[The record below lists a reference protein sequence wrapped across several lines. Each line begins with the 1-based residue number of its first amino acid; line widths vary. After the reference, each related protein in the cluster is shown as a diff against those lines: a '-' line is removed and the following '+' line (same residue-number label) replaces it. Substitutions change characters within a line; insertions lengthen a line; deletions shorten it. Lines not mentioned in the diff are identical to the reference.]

1 MNLAFLLSLA
11 ATAMEMASCLI
22 CAHNL
27 WRIKRDTFDRSR
39 RMLFLGALMSGLMA
53 MVVVLGNLAMA
64 IHEAPYFVLQPWIG
78 LIYMIMNI
86 IMVLYPICVI
96 REDWLTR
103 THSFFL
109 FLPTLVLGLLY
120 LSFTNKWTLLHTPAD
135 IWVHFWEPDVL
146 ARLASLFIMIPYCFI
161 LLHLR
166 YNYHSTSA
174 TQNWIW
180 NYALG
185 LLIICCVHIA
195 LMLTNSPVLLIILPL
210 LVGTFYVL
218 STEYEL
224 EERIRPNK
232 QVVMMPEEAISTE
245 AASAP
250 IEPDLWSRVCR
261 LMDEEEVWRNPDLS
275 LSSLSRLCATNVT
288 YLSRVILQETGSGFK
303 ELVNAKRVASVA
315 AQIQQNPDTDVQSAF
330 FNAGYRSRTTAW
342 RNFKDITGQSPADY
356 RQAAKG

>member
-27 WRIKRDTFDRSR
+27 WRLQRDKFDRSR

-64 IHEAPYFVLQPWIG
+64 IHEAPYFVLQPWVG

-109 FLPTLVLGLLY
+109 FLPTLILGLLY
-120 LSFTNKWTLLHTPAD
+120 LSFTNKWTLLDTPAD

-250 IEPDLWSRVCR
+250 TEPDLWSRVCR